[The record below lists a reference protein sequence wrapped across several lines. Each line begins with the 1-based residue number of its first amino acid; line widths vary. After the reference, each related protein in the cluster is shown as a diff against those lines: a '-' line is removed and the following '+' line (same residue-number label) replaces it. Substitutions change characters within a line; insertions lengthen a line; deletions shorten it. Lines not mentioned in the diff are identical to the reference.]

1 MKKIK
6 LSSKTHK
13 KLNIVISCLVAVV
26 WGVLLFY
33 ALGSTDTVAKQNYAT
48 TSSVQMNTTSYDNTA
63 IPQIKTSSPFHHN
76 TTAVSEW
83 SYSQSKPMSGTSMRI
98 HETSANTVHSVGGS
112 GNGVATTSGGN
123 AAHNIS
129 SGGNMVNL
137 SSSLALAEP
146 GASTANDVAQLAA
159 APGRHA
165 APSGPRRVDQ
175 GNKPDGPFE
184 DPIGDAVLPLTL
196 LALAFCGV
204 IYFRRRKVNS

>member
-6 LSSKTHK
+6 LSPKTHK

-48 TSSVQMNTTSYDNTA
+48 TSSVQMNMTSHDNTG

-76 TTAVSEW
+76 TATVSDW
-83 SYSQSKPMSGTSMRI
+83 SYTQSQPTSGTSMRI
-98 HETSANTVHSVGGS
+98 HETSANTIHSVGS
-112 GNGVATTSGGN
+112 GNGIATTSGGN
-123 AAHNIS
+123 ASHNIS

-146 GASTANDVAQLAA
+146 GASTANDVAQLVSTPGRNA
-159 APGRHA
+159 APG
-165 APSGPRRVDQ
+165 GPRRVN
-175 GNKPDGPFE
+175 GHPDIPFP